1 MTRAKIWFAF
11 WNGGVLWGSFWLVWE
26 VEFFCSVRLSHLFN
40 ERKMFCCKM
49 PYSSAEIPP
58 AGAPSGF
65 DGTPQAFALK

>member
-1 MTRAKIWFAF
+1 MGKFLVGLG
-11 WNGGVLWGSFWLVWE
+11 GGV
-26 VEFFCSVRLSHLFN
+26 FCSVRLSHLFN

>member
-1 MTRAKIWFAF
+1 MGKFLVGLG
-11 WNGGVLWGSFWLVWE
+11 GGVFLQ
-26 VEFFCSVRLSHLFN
+26 RAASHLFN

-49 PYSSAEIPP
+49 PYSSAAIPS